1 VIVCARLLLVT
12 DVREHLR
19 ARRARMWMGPR
30 PHGAVDPDRVVGP
43 LELFYDLVVVVLVG
57 QAAHHLAVHLTW
69 RGTGEFACLFGLV
82 WLAWMNGTLM
92 HDLHGRDDVGS
103 RVRVFAQMLVL
114 TVMATQVERAPESG
128 GRAFALSAAVL
139 FGLLAVLWW
148 WVARGDE
155 PHWRPITRTY
165 ITGTTV
171 VAVLL
176 AASSTL
182 TAGWRVASWGA
193 LVLAFCAMT
202 CVTVTLTGA
211 VRRTPLT
218 VTDSIAERFGLFV
231 IIVLGEVFVGVVD
244 GLAAE
249 DLHPRQIATA
259 LLALTVGF
267 GAWWSYF
274 DLVAQTLPRARAGV
288 SVVWM
293 FAHLPL
299 AGGVAAGGASM
310 VALVEHAGDGRAEA
324 GASFVLA
331 AGTAV
336 LLVASALCLLLR
348 DDPPVVEVTACVGA
362 GVACLVVGAARPA
375 PWALALG
382 LVLVLAVP
390 WVVAVLRGTVMS
402 TEP

>member
-1 VIVCARLLLVT
+1 
-12 DVREHLR
+12 
-19 ARRARMWMGPR
+19 MWMGPR
-30 PHGAVDPDRVVGP
+30 PHGAVDPDRIVGP

-57 QAAHHLAVHLTW
+57 QAAHHLAEHLTW

-103 RVRVFAQMLVL
+103 RVRVFAQMMVL
-114 TVMATQVERAPESG
+114 TVMATQVERAPEDG
-128 GRAFALSAAVL
+128 GKAFALSAAVL
-139 FGLLAVLWW
+139 FGLLTVLWW

-155 PHWRPITRTY
+155 PQWRPVTRTY
-165 ITGTTV
+165 ISGTAV

-176 AASSTL
+176 AASSSL
-182 TAGWRVASWGA
+182 SPGWRVSSWGG
-193 LVLAFCAMT
+193 LVLAYLLLT
-202 CVTVTLTGA
+202 CVTVTLTGSI
-211 VRRTPLT
+211 RRTPIT

-231 IIVLGEVFVGVVD
+231 IIVLGEVFIGVVD
-244 GLAAE
+244 GLAGVE
-249 DLHPRQIATA
+249 LHPRQITTA

-288 SVVWM
+288 SVAWM

-310 VALVEHAGDGRAEA
+310 VALVEHSGDSRSDS
-324 GASFVLA
+324 GAAFVLA

-348 DDPPVVEVTACVGA
+348 DDPPLFEVGAYVLAGLACVA
-362 GVACLVVGAARPA
+362 VGAARPA
-375 PWALALG
+375 PWLLALG
-382 LVLVLAVP
+382 LVLVLAAP
-390 WVVAVLRGTVMS
+390 WVLAVLRGTVMS